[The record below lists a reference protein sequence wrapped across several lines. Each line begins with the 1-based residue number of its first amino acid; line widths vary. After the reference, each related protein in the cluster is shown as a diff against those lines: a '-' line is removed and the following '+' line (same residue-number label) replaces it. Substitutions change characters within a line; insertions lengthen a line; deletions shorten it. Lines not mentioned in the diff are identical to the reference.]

1 MFSFSFQHFVL
12 LTQQLIDF
20 LVPDIPEELDVAI
33 KREAYRAKKAL
44 SDNPE
49 LNPGGGSED
58 ELDEKNINIKVH

>member
-1 MFSFSFQHFVL
+1 MFS
-12 LTQQLIDF
+12 TQKLIDF

-49 LNPGGGSED
+49 LNTGGSED
-58 ELDEKNINIKVH
+58 ELDEKNIDVKVH